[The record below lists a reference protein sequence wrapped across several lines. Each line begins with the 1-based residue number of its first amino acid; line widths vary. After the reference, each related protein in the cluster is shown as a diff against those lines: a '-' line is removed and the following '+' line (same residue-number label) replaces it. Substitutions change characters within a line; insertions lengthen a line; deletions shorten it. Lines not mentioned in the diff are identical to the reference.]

1 MPKEKKKRGRR
12 AEEAR
17 RKQEGEVKHV
27 DIDMP
32 MEFYDTPG
40 QGSSTDNTA
49 RRRRSLITFVFY
61 IQEA

>member
-17 RKQEGEVKHV
+17 RKQQEEKEAKHV

-32 MEFYDTPG
+32 MEFYDVPS
-40 QGSSTDNTA
+40 QGSNTDNA
-49 RRRRSLITFVFY
+49 AMVRSLLITSDCRVH
-61 IQEA
+61 